1 MNDEV
6 FSSWRS
12 YFPFT
17 MLPMDEAVTLL
28 LKNWRAG
35 DDQAL
40 NQLMPLVYDQLR
52 GLAKHYM
59 RGERQDHTLRATA
72 VVHEAYLKLAQ
83 SDLSFSDR
91 VHFYAVAATVMR
103 HILLDWAKSNRRAK
117 RGGGAVKIEL
127 EEGSAVTWED
137 PDTIIEI
144 DRLLERLS
152 VFDTRKAKIAE
163 MIFFSGMTYEETAS
177 FLGISTVTVHREL
190 KMAKAWMF
198 NELTPQK
205 RSTPE

>member
-1 MNDEV
+1 
-6 FSSWRS
+6 
-12 YFPFT
+12 
-17 MLPMDEAVTLL
+17 MDEAVTLL